1 MAFTSEQLEAINKE
15 GENIIVSA
23 GAGSGKTA
31 VLTERV
37 IRKLNDGVPID
48 HILVLTFTNEA
59 AGEMKSR
66 IRSSIIKNN
75 LTKQLTLLDSAYITT
90 FDSFAFSIV
99 KKYHYLLNINPNVKI
114 IDSSVIRIK
123 KLHFL
128 EDILMKKYDSNNES
142 FINLINTFC
151 VKDDLS
157 IKNYLLNIS
166 DKIDLLLDKETYLNN
181 YNELFYSD
189 DFINKS
195 VSKFEN
201 IIIKKIDELKEI
213 YEDFI
218 YYINDNLKDK
228 LDVYLKILFENK
240 DYSSLHEFIN
250 IKGIRFVGVN
260 EEGLTLK
267 EELKDKIEEIKKYLK
282 YNSQDEIKEE
292 ILSTKKNVNEFI
304 SIIKELDRR
313 VTEYKKEY
321 DIYEFNDIAK
331 LAIKVVKDNANVRE
345 ELTEYFNEIMVDEYQ
360 DTSIIQEEFI
370 SLISNNNVYMV
381 GDIKQSIYRF
391 RNANPYIF
399 QEKYNK
405 YSSHNGGYK
414 IDLLKNFRSRK
425 ETLEVI
431 NEIFNLIMDDKI
443 GNAKYKESH
452 NMEYGNIDYDKEDT
466 KANNYLEIYNYD
478 SEDDTY
484 KDFEKELFIIA
495 DDIKEKIKNKYLVFD
510 KETKKLRPITYSDIC
525 IITDRNKYLDKY
537 KKILEWNNIPSSLYK
552 DEELTN
558 DTDILVIKNLIN
570 LIILVNKK
578 EKNEKLNY
586 LYTSVARSYLFS
598 YSDDEIYKV
607 ITNKKIYD
615 DQIIKKC
622 MKIDLNLPICSIINN
637 ILEEFDVYEKLTALN
652 NIESSLVRID
662 NFLNIASSLSDLSY
676 TLEDFIT
683 YFDETI
689 EMNLS
694 IKYSINTKGSN
705 SIKIMNIHKSKG
717 LEFSLCYFTGMQNKF
732 AKKEIKEKILFKEE
746 YGLIFPNKG
755 LEDTILKD
763 IYIDNYYEEEISEK
777 IRLFYV
783 ALTRCREKMIIVT
796 SLDNDKTKYNTLV
809 PYSKRIKYTSFN
821 DILNSINAV
830 NKYVVNKEA
839 NYTHDYENFKSISF
853 EETKN
858 DIKVEKR
865 YNDINYVIEDNK
877 QFSKASKKL
886 FTNEEIAKTEYGEK
900 IHESLEYAN
909 ILDISNPYLKNL
921 FNILDKNYQNI
932 YREYEFIYR
941 ENNEKYHGI
950 IDLMLEYEN
959 KFIIVD
965 YKLKNITDSEYV
977 KQLTGYSKYI
987 KSKTNKQVQTYL
999 YSLMNNEL
1007 KEIDINL

>member
-128 EDILMKKYDSNNES
+128 EDILMKKYDSNDES

-181 YNELFYSD
+181 YNELFYSA

-228 LDVYLKILFENK
+228 LDVYLKVLFENK

-267 EELKDKIEEIKKYLK
+267 EELKNKIEEIKKYLK

-292 ILSTKKNVNEFI
+292 ILSPKENVNEFI

-443 GNAKYKESH
+443 GNAEYKESH

-637 ILEEFDVYEKLTALN
+637 ILEEFDVYEKLTTLN

-865 YNDINYVIEDNK
+865 YNNINYVIEDNK

-959 KFIIVD
+959 KFVIVD

-977 KQLTGYSKYI
+977 KQLTGYTKYI